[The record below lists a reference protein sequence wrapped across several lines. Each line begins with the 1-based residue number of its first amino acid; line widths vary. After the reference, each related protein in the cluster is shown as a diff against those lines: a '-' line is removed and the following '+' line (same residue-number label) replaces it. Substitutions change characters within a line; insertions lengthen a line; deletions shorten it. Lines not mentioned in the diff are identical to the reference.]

1 MSYFVEIIRPIR
13 VAELL
18 TIIENDITLSI
29 LDQGENW
36 IVFSWADN
44 EEQSEFDYSQGR
56 ISITSPTDSAW
67 AKAEELA
74 SILNATVIEEE
85 EQLSK
90 YRKTDGD
97 ILKGRSTW
105 IGWPIL
111 VVILAVALFWRW

>member
-13 VAELL
+13 VEELL
-18 TIIENDITLSI
+18 SIVENDITLSI

-36 IVFSWADN
+36 IVFSWADS
-44 EEQSEFDYSQGR
+44 EEQAEFDYSQGR
-56 ISITSPTDSAW
+56 ISITSPNDSAW

-74 SILNATVIEEE
+74 SILNATVIGEE

-90 YRKTDGD
+90 YRETDSA

>member
-13 VAELL
+13 TEELL
-18 TIIENDITLSI
+18 SVVEKDDSLSV

-36 IVFSWADN
+36 IIFAWDSSGEHAK
-44 EEQSEFDYSQGR
+44 FDCSQGR

-74 SILNATVIEEE
+74 GILNASVIGEED
-85 EQLSK
+85 QLSK
-90 YRKTDGD
+90 YRESYRG
-97 ILKGRSTW
+97 ILNGRSTW

-111 VVILAVALFWRW
+111 VVVLATALFWRW